1 RVAVLKFSTLAT
13 YTGTM
18 VRGKFNGR
26 ATVVDANGRV
36 FHGTFAD
43 GKQKNDWQPGP
54 LVSKAERVESP
65 ASTEKPERAETAT
78 STREAPAA
86 EELPA
91 KTALAPGAVRAIG
104 LPPGAISE
112 KPKTE
117 AARQPERI
125 KPEKPKKAAKSA
137 SEPAEGSAALTKEKN
152 IERPMPNAAQSPS
165 PSLQPSGNETPVDQ
179 SLQLLTG
186 PPAELQMH
194 SPSAQEPNPPAAVS
208 SSPTRPQS
216 LAGAKLTAVQAMDIA
231 DIEARTNGYDL
242 GEYQLPKAEYNSATN
257 TWLVAYLGRDGN
269 AEKKLNVTVQDK
281 TGKAEIRK

>member
-1 RVAVLKFSTLAT
+1 VTK
-13 YTGTM
+13 M
-18 VRGKFNGR
+18 
-26 ATVVDANGRV
+26 
-36 FHGTFAD
+36 
-43 GKQKNDWQPGP
+43 
-54 LVSKAERVESP
+54 ERVESP
-65 ASTEKPERAETAT
+65 ASAEKPERAETAT
-78 STREAPAA
+78 STRGAPAA

-91 KTALAPGAVRAIG
+91 KTALAPSAVRAIG

-112 KPKTE
+112 NPKTE

-137 SEPAEGSAALTKEKN
+137 SEPPKADVSEDIPAEGSSALTKEKN

-165 PSLQPSGNETPVDQ
+165 PSLQPSGKETPVDQ
-179 SLQLLTG
+179 SLQVLTG
-186 PPAELQMH
+186 PPSKLQTH
-194 SPSAQEPNPPAAVS
+194 SPPAQEPNPPAGVS

-216 LAGAKLTAVQAMDIA
+216 LAGAKLTPVQAMDIA
-231 DIEARTNGYDL
+231 DIEARTKGYDL

-269 AEKKLNVTVQDK
+269 AEKKLSVTVQDK